1 MAACLRRTAGEREP
15 PGLWGQTATG
25 VGGAVGGGAGSP
37 RVMADRG
44 GADAPAPTRRRD
56 PRERERRQ
64 GNAGGQTGK
73 RGRTLRPGFG
83 GKPTLRLYGLTQ
95 VGKAAQSLHRLFS
108 LHIDYTLV
116 PAQCDNR

>member
-1 MAACLRRTAGEREP
+1 MSASPRGTAGEREP
-15 PGLWGQTATG
+15 PGFWGRTATG

-64 GNAGGQTGK
+64 GCAGHQTGGAGK
-73 RGRTLRPGFG
+73 GPG
-83 GKPTLRLYGLTQ
+83 GL
-95 VGKAAQSLHRLFS
+95 GSAASRLFGS
-108 LHIDYTLV
+108 MGSHKLERLPKAFTDSFHCTLTT
-116 PAQCDNR
+116 R